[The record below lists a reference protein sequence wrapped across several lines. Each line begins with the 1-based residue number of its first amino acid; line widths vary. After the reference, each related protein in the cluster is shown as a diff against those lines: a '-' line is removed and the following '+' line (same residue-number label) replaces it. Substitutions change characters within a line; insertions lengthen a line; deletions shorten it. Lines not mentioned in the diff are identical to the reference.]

1 MSSYSYSDALSYAAV
16 VARKFGRTAF
26 VRWNKNNGF
35 YVSDH
40 SPSTNKGIG
49 RLCATVECRMQ
60 IRELREDVMK
70 KAA

>member
-1 MSSYSYSDALSYAAV
+1 MSSYADALDYAEV
-16 VARKFGRTAF
+16 VARKFNRPAY
-26 VRWNKNNGF
+26 VRENKNNGF